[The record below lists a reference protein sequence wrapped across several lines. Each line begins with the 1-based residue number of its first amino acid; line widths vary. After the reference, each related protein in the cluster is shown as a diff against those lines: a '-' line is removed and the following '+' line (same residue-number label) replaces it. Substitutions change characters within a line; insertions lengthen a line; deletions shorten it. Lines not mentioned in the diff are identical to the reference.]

1 MASDAERLDRQL
13 HFLMEIDRLKQVFRQ
28 SYVTD
33 ASRKENDAEHSWHF
47 ALFAIV
53 LAEYANEP
61 LDIHR
66 VVRMALV
73 HDIVEV
79 DAGDVIV
86 YDTAA
91 RARQAVAEKAAADRL
106 FGMLPPEQAA
116 EFRALW
122 EEFEV
127 RQTPEARFAAALDRL
142 QPLMLNVHT
151 GGRSWREH
159 GITKDRV
166 LARNAMIG
174 EGSETLWH
182 YARRMIEEAMK
193 TKE

>member
-1 MASDAERLDRQL
+1 MAMDAERLERQL
-13 HFLMEIDRLKQVFRQ
+13 RFLMEIDWLKQVFRQ

-33 ASRKENDAEHSWHF
+33 GSRKENDAEHSWHF
-47 ALFAIV
+47 ALFALV

-61 LDIHR
+61 VDIGR

-86 YDTAA
+86 YDAAA
-91 RARQAVAEKAAADRL
+91 RTRQAAVERAAAERL
-106 FGMLPPEQAA
+106 FGMLPPEQGA

-122 EEFEV
+122 EEFEA
-127 RQTPEARFAAALDRL
+127 RLTPEARFAAALDRM
-142 QPLMLNVHT
+142 QPVMLNLHT

-159 GITKDRV
+159 GIARARV
-166 LARNAMIG
+166 LARNAVIG
-174 EGSETLWH
+174 EGSEALWECV
-182 YARRMIEEAMK
+182 RRMIEEGMK
-193 TKE
+193 SEG